1 MARAVRAREE
11 WPWSE
16 TYTTLSSDGPPAAS
30 RATSSAVRFA
40 ADPPLTSKPAVLAG
54 IPSQLRNQSMT
65 SSSIWVAAGDS
76 IQAQGDTLIAAAI
89 SSASAAG
96 QVVK

>member
-1 MARAVRAREE
+1 M
-11 WPWSE
+11 
-16 TYTTLSSDGPPAAS
+16 LS
-30 RATSSAVRFA
+30 
-40 ADPPLTSKPAVLAG
+40 G
-54 IPSQLRNQSMT
+54 IPSQPRNQSMT

-76 IQAQGDTLIAAAI
+76 IHAQGDTLIAAAI

>member
-1 MARAVRAREE
+1 M
-11 WPWSE
+11 PS
-16 TYTTLSSDGPPAAS
+16 
-30 RATSSAVRFA
+30 
-40 ADPPLTSKPAVLAG
+40 G

-76 IQAQGDTLIAAAI
+76 IHTQGDTLAAVAI
-89 SSASAAG
+89 SSATAAG

>member
-1 MARAVRAREE
+1 
-11 WPWSE
+11 
-16 TYTTLSSDGPPAAS
+16 
-30 RATSSAVRFA
+30 
-40 ADPPLTSKPAVLAG
+40 
-54 IPSQLRNQSMT
+54 MT

-76 IQAQGDTLIAAAI
+76 SHAQGDTLAAAAI